1 MPQSLMN
8 WTRRL
13 LRASW
18 AASAALIPR
27 VAQNATPADNTGS
40 IAVIIILIAILGPIV
55 LGLGIAV
62 VARLISLGT
71 PPAAVGAEPPKPA
84 RPREVIP
91 AGVHLPPPSSR
102 PLIIAIGITVMS
114 FGLILRGIAIP
125 IGPGFEIPIILV
137 LGLLILVW
145 GLVGWIRDDWRAARH

>member
-40 IAVIIILIAILGPIV
+40 IAVIVILIAILGPIV

-91 AGVHLPPPSSR
+91 EGVHLPPPSLR
-102 PLIIAIGITVMS
+102 PLIIAIGITIVA

-125 IGPGFEIPIILV
+125 IGPGFEIPIVLV
-137 LGLLILVW
+137 LGVLILVW
-145 GLVGWIRDDWRAARH
+145 GLIGWIRDDWRAARH